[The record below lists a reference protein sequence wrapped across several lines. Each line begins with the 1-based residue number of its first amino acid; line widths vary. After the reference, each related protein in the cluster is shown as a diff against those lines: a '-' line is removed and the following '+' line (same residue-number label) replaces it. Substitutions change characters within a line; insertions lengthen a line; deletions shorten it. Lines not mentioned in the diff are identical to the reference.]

1 MAFKAALE
9 KIITNYS
16 THEVKEKAEATLA
29 FIKSLEQ
36 STELGISDYSE
47 ELDQESIYVLD
58 KTKSHYYVL
67 IIPDSGVVI
76 NNLKKE
82 FSNYNTKYYRLNQLT
97 TNNMLLD
104 NTYQL
109 IVIKKFNDT
118 DKGMA
123 YFRAIDNKPETFSSL
138 SNDKMKHFIISSD
151 NFPAFYKDK
160 SVERYLAFFNEN
172 YLL

>member
-1 MAFKAALE
+1 
-9 KIITNYS
+9 
-16 THEVKEKAEATLA
+16 
-29 FIKSLEQ
+29 
-36 STELGISDYSE
+36 
-47 ELDQESIYVLD
+47 
-58 KTKSHYYVL
+58 
-67 IIPDSGVVI
+67 
-76 NNLKKE
+76 
-82 FSNYNTKYYRLNQLT
+82 
-97 TNNMLLD
+97 MLLD

-109 IVIKKFNDT
+109 IVIKKFNDP
-118 DKGMA
+118 DKGLE